1 MKFTSLRDLVK
12 YVLQNLIH
20 TRFMLLSPRFQSG
33 VGRRS
38 CISDTIHNMKPLTN
52 LCAEITR
59 VKLKRCVPNKTI
71 CKKIIN
77 CRLGILPILLDYISI
92 NYDLPILTIFPDS
105 RIARSWVAARKVFN
119 VSKK

>member
-52 LCAEITR
+52 LRAEITR
-59 VKLKRCVPNKTI
+59 VKLKKCVPNKTI

-77 CRLGILPILLDYISI
+77 CRLGILPILTSR
-92 NYDLPILTIFPDS
+92 LTMI
-105 RIARSWVAARKVFN
+105 
-119 VSKK
+119 